1 MRKPIPFSPEDL
13 QYLRD
18 NWGKTPMS
26 VMSAHLDR
34 IPNVIYRKAQKVG
47 IYTPQS
53 PNFLTDQ
60 AKSEIIRLF
69 KSGMNDRQICQK
81 LGYCRA
87 TVIKYRT
94 SQGYYRGVSESAPK
108 IAPGMKNSRAR
119 LLYGAWK

>member
-1 MRKPIPFSPEDL
+1 MRKAVPFSPEDL

-34 IPNVIYRKAQKVG
+34 IPNVIYRKSKRVG
-47 IYTPQS
+47 IYTPQT

-60 AKSEIIRLF
+60 AKAEIIRLF
-69 KSGMNDRQICQK
+69 KAGVSDREIANQ

-87 TVIKYRT
+87 TVINYRT
-94 SQGYYRGVSESAPK
+94 SQGHYRGVNEGPARALPNMST
-108 IAPGMKNSRAR
+108 SRER